1 MSLGA
6 GIFLI
11 ALGAILS
18 FAITVS
24 PTWIDIHIVGDILMV
39 AGVIIVII
47 AIIMMTR
54 RRRSSV
60 TRRRYVDPA
69 SGDDIQSMSRRDDPL
84 L

>member
-11 ALGAILS
+11 AVGAILS

-24 PTWIDIHIVGDILMV
+24 PSWIDLHVVGYILMA
-39 AGVIIVII
+39 AGVIVLILGIVLL
-47 AIIMMTR
+47 MR

-60 TRRRYVDPA
+60 TTRRYVDGQGP
-69 SGDDIQSMSRRDDPL
+69 DDLP
-84 L
+84 

>member
-11 ALGAILS
+11 AVGAILS

-24 PTWIDIHIVGDILMV
+24 PSWIDLQVVGYILMA
-39 AGVIIVII
+39 AGVIVLILGIVLL
-47 AIIMMTR
+47 MR

-60 TRRRYVDPA
+60 TTRRYVDGQGP
-69 SGDDIQSMSRRDDPL
+69 DDL
-84 L
+84 T

>member
-11 ALGAILS
+11 AVGAILS

-24 PTWIDIHIVGDILMV
+24 PSWIDLHVVGYILMA
-39 AGVIIVII
+39 AGLIVLILGI
-47 AIIMMTR
+47 VLLTR

-60 TRRRYVDPA
+60 TTRRYVDGQGP
-69 SGDDIQSMSRRDDPL
+69 DDLP
-84 L
+84 